1 MTRNAILFGAAGAVL
16 ASSAAAQLSVIS
28 VNRYVRVAAEGG
40 FTTDGPRTTNGP
52 IAGPW
57 VGSDFAAAAEGTNG
71 GSADGYQESA
81 IGAGVY
87 SGYLDGRANAF
98 GDGSDFASGYG
109 QAHFEMDFSLAAAGD
124 YTLEG
129 FVNAFGQVNGEVSKA
144 YIEIVDLGTNTA
156 VWSLFVDD
164 SLENFSEAG
173 TLPAGNYRFE
183 ADALA
188 IVDRIFESG
197 FGDSTASVEFD
208 LTIVPTPASASLLA
222 LGVIGC
228 AGRRRR

>member
-1 MTRNAILFGAAGAVL
+1 MTRTAILFGAAGAVL
-16 ASSAAAQLSVIS
+16 ASSAGAQLSITS
-28 VNRYVRVAAEGG
+28 VDRYVLVAAEGG
-40 FTTDGPRTTNGP
+40 VLTDGPRTTNGP
-52 IAGPW
+52 ITGPW
-57 VGSDFAAAAEGTNG
+57 VGDDFASAVEGGNG
-71 GSADGYQESA
+71 GSANGYQESD

-87 SGYLDGRANAF
+87 SGFLDGRADAF

-109 QAHFEMDFSLAAAGD
+109 QAHFEMDFSLASPGD

-129 FVNAFGQVNGEVSKA
+129 FVNAFGQINGEVSMA
-144 YIEIVDLGTNTA
+144 YIEIVDLGTNTS

-164 SLENFSEAG
+164 SFESFSEAG

-188 IVDRIFESG
+188 IVNRIFETG